1 MLEKKLKIALKEF
14 KRNNFSK
21 AEKLYAECLSIDPNL
36 PEVHN
41 LLGNIKL
48 NSGNIITSINYFKK
62 AIELKPNFSGAF
74 CNLGLAYKKLK
85 NNELALE
92 NYYKA
97 INLNPK
103 NFKALFNLATYFKEK
118 NDIENAEKF
127 YLKTIDVMPN
137 LLEAHNNL
145 FELYDGSNQINKI
158 KIFLNNMKA
167 NLGEVP
173 IYNYY
178 LGIYEFRK
186 KNFQSSIEILESFD
200 LDEKD
205 FNKNIIKAGIL
216 AKSYDSIKD
225 YKKAFR
231 YFTQS
236 NNIFKSVYEKRIDP
250 NNYINFINKRINF
263 FTNQRKFQAIK
274 FNNSHTNNDPVFLVG
289 FPRSGTTLLDTILRT
304 HDLIDVLEELPL
316 IDNFINILEKKNKY
330 DLSELNNTNKMTFE
344 SMRNI
349 YFDERNKHVS
359 YNKDK
364 IVIDKLPLNII
375 HAAEISYFFPSAK
388 FILALRNPYDVVLS
402 CFMQQFGPNR
412 ATINFTSIEETA
424 KLYDLVMNLWFI
436 YIDKFNLEIH
446 QIKYENVVKN
456 FELTIKNLLN
466 FLDLEWSEKLLNFNK
481 TALKRG
487 IINTPSSSQVNQP
500 LYNKSIDRWKNYEN
514 QFNKVKIIL
523 DKWVLKFNY

>member
-21 AEKLYAECLSIDPNL
+21 AEKLYSECLSIDPNL

-62 AIELKPNFSGAF
+62 AIELNPNFSGAF

-186 KNFQSSIEILESFD
+186 KNFQRSIEILESFD

-216 AKSYDSIKD
+216 AKSYDSIKE

-236 NNIFKSVYEKRIDP
+236 NNI
-250 NNYINFINKRINF
+250 
-263 FTNQRKFQAIK
+263 
-274 FNNSHTNNDPVFLVG
+274 
-289 FPRSGTTLLDTILRT
+289 
-304 HDLIDVLEELPL
+304 
-316 IDNFINILEKKNKY
+316 
-330 DLSELNNTNKMTFE
+330 
-344 SMRNI
+344 
-349 YFDERNKHVS
+349 
-359 YNKDK
+359 
-364 IVIDKLPLNII
+364 
-375 HAAEISYFFPSAK
+375 
-388 FILALRNPYDVVLS
+388 
-402 CFMQQFGPNR
+402 
-412 ATINFTSIEETA
+412 
-424 KLYDLVMNLWFI
+424 
-436 YIDKFNLEIH
+436 
-446 QIKYENVVKN
+446 
-456 FELTIKNLLN
+456 
-466 FLDLEWSEKLLNFNK
+466 
-481 TALKRG
+481 
-487 IINTPSSSQVNQP
+487 
-500 LYNKSIDRWKNYEN
+500 
-514 QFNKVKIIL
+514 
-523 DKWVLKFNY
+523 